1 MSLEDEDVVLA
12 GSALH
17 THLVT
22 SGYND
27 LELRGGEAEQETCGE
42 SVARKNEQDLSDR
55 KAEII
60 VLSHWFKVFG
70 KMQSVV
76 TFILPCDHSKE
87 LEIDFAKVILESGLL
102 VVEDEEFFLRF
113 ILTDSRSLYPHQT
126 DSALL
131 DSLLFSS
138 SLAAVGG
145 AIFMKKVSL
154 GAAVL
159 PLAFTTVFGLRTGA
173 QLIYRRQAYKL
184 NYELC
189 GLISSMK
196 MVNTVLRKSLNLIR
210 GMEMINKGYMVAVK
224 SGQQEPG
231 SSTLE
236 ESKLSKAL
244 YRRTLL
250 IPLRQS
256 VYSESL
262 NMILALRQVIQ
273 CTIAI

>member
-27 LELRGGEAEQETCGE
+27 LELRGGEDEQVTVGDNDD
-42 SVARKNEQDLSDR
+42 ANKNEGDVSDSN
-55 KAEII
+55 AGI
-60 VLSHWFKVFG
+60 LPHHWFKVSG
-70 KMQSVV
+70 KMQDVM
-76 TFILPCDHSKE
+76 TFVSPHGSLRE
-87 LEIDFAKVILESGLL
+87 LENNFASIILESGLL

-113 ILTDSRSLYPHQT
+113 ILVDSNRFAHHS
-126 DSALL
+126 DSVLL

-159 PLAFTTVFGLRTGA
+159 PLAFITVFGLRTVK
-173 QLIYRRQAYKL
+173 QLIHRRQACKL
-184 NYELC
+184 KYAVC
-189 GLISSMK
+189 GLIRIMK
-196 MVNTVLRKSLNLIR
+196 NVKTVLSKSLNLIR
-210 GMEMINKGYMVAVK
+210 GMEMINKGSMVA
-224 SGQQEPG
+224 
-231 SSTLE
+231 
-236 ESKLSKAL
+236 ESKMSKAL
-244 YRRTLL
+244 FRRTLL

-256 VYSESL
+256 VHSESL
-262 NMILALRQVIQ
+262 NRILALRQVIRVLLQ
-273 CTIAI
+273 YD